1 MEFQQDRKRLVRR
14 FLKRNAP
21 DFIRAHARLLDT
33 YFHQSYENSVVGPE
47 MTQTGDPFAIIAL
60 GGYGRQEQCIHSD
73 VDLLILFARDVPEV
87 ADTLIAEMVYPLWDM
102 GLEIGHATRS
112 IEECIDLAKN
122 DVGVLLSL
130 LDARFITG
138 MSRLHS
144 SLMDGVREDILRKQ
158 SVSIMDWIFENSQ
171 TRHHR
176 FGDSTY
182 LLEPNLKDGQ
192 GGLRD
197 YHAMLW
203 VARIRSNLQD
213 LEDFESH
220 GYLSHDELHQ
230 LREAL
235 DFIWYVRN
243 HLHHLAGRRSDQL
256 HFEHQIRLAKALK
269 YERAEGQEPVERFLG
284 KLHGQMEFIK
294 QQHLMFFY
302 ELGYLKPPKDTK
314 TPRKQTRV
322 KGLKINRDGV
332 LGFTVPQIIT
342 DTPGLL
348 LKIFEESARLNVPL
362 SADAGRSVREFGY
375 LVDET
380 LGTSVPMT
388 RSFERIL
395 LAPAPTFDVLNEML
409 NTGLLV
415 RLIPEM
421 QGIVDRIQYN
431 EYHLYPVDKH
441 SLRVVRTIK
450 RFDTTEQREKDPLA
464 AELYKDLKH
473 PKLLLWA
480 ALLHDIGKGASRE
493 DHARKGAEMVLAIL
507 ADRGF
512 RKRERET
519 VSFLVKEH
527 LLLAK
532 TATRRDIND
541 EEIAI
546 LCARI
551 IQDPERLKMLYLL
564 TVADSRAT
572 GPKAWSDWTAT
583 LLRTFFLK
591 LLRVLEKGELAS
603 QRAVKAVEKKK
614 LRVLGSALSSQ
625 ERSDLEA
632 LVDTMSPRYLLYVSA
647 KEMLDHIKIYKGL
660 EDKDLVWDITESS
673 DSSTRTV
680 TLCAKDRPGTF
691 SKIAGIFTLHNINI
705 LDVQVYTWRNNIALD
720 IFEVTPP
727 PDPIFEEERWQRAET
742 DLLSALSGNLDLE
755 SALAE
760 KIAHYRSTKPNA
772 MMKAP
777 QIIIDN
783 SNSSFFTIIDVFTY
797 DFPGLLYSITDAL
810 YKCELDIR
818 IAKIATKVDQVV
830 DVFYVRDFDGQKID
844 SPDKVAEIKAAIQ
857 RVLPGIVPNPD

>member
-47 MTQTGDPFAIIAL
+47 MTRTGDPFAIIAL

-122 DVGVLLSL
+122 DAGVLLSL

-144 SLMDGVREDILRKQ
+144 SLMDGVREDILRRQ

-203 VARIRSNLQD
+203 VARIRSNLMD

-322 KGLKINRDGV
+322 KGLEINRDGV

-362 SADAGRSVREFGY
+362 SADAGRSVREFGH

-450 RFDTTEQREKDPLA
+450 RFDSTEQREKDPLS

-591 LLRVLEKGELAS
+591 LLGVLEKGELAS

-647 KEMLDHIKIYKGL
+647 KEMLDHIKVYNRL

-673 DSSTRTV
+673 DSSTRRV